1 VPVLK
6 KSRPEEPVAEPWCR
20 KIVEVKRREISY
32 LKFILE
38 GYDGLVTV
46 TTVDGNSGRVSLTFH
61 PSVLPDVERIL
72 ETLKQEIVLTEIN
85 LPP

>member
-1 VPVLK
+1 
-6 KSRPEEPVAEPWCR
+6 VAASWCR

-46 TTVDGNSGRVSLTFH
+46 TTVDGNSGRVSLTFP
-61 PSVLPDVERIL
+61 PSALPDVEGVL
-72 ETLKQEIVLTEIN
+72 EALKQEIVLTEIN
-85 LPP
+85 LSP

>member
-1 VPVLK
+1 M
-6 KSRPEEPVAEPWCR
+6 AESWCR
-20 KIVEVKRREISY
+20 KIVEVARREISY